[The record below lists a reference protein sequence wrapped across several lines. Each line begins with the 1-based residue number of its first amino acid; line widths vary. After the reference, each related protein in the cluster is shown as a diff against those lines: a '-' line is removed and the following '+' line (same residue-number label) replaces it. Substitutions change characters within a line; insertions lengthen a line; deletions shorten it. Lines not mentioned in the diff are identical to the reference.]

1 MMNKK
6 QLLLA
11 GLVLTSGLT
20 TLGAFTD
27 GKNLQN
33 PEKANGFVEAEIKI
47 VLPDPTSKGWMV
59 ILAENDEKKNGN
71 KKVLIIGV
79 GESEGTSIYFG
90 ASGQM
95 PPRPLTHDLFAKIL
109 KQSGVTQA
117 SCFIHTVNGNTF
129 FARLELTQNGKTISI
144 DARPSDAMALSLRMN
159 GKIFVK
165 RRVLEEAGIPLS
177 ADDLDADAPREEPL

>member
-1 MMNKK
+1 MNKK

-11 GLVLTSGLT
+11 GLVLTSGLA
-20 TLGAFTD
+20 AFWLFAE
-27 GKNLQN
+27 GKESEN
-33 PEKANGFVEAEIKI
+33 PEKTNGFVEAKIKM

-59 ILAENDEKKNGN
+59 ILAENEEKENGN

-90 ASGQM
+90 ASGAT
-95 PPRPLTHDLFAKIL
+95 PPRPLTHELFAKIL

-117 SCFIHTVNGNTF
+117 SCFIHTVNRNTF

-144 DARPSDAMALSLRMN
+144 DARPSDAIALSLRMN

-165 RRVLEEAGIPLS
+165 RKVLEEAGIPLS
-177 ADDLDADAPREEPL
+177 TDDLDTESPKEEPL